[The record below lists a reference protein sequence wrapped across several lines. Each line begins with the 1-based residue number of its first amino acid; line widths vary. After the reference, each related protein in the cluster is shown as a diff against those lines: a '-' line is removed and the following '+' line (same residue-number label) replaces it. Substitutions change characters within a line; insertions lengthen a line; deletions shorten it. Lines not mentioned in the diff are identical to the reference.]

1 MSERARPLSSDAPR
15 RRQRRAPP
23 RETALT
29 SGSWKALIGLFVLTM
44 GTSILTPLL
53 PLYLETYD
61 LSTGTGSLLFV
72 TYTLTVAPTMLI
84 AGNLSDRFGR
94 KWLLLPAMAVMTVAS
109 LTFAL
114 SDSVAMLFA
123 GRVLQGLAIGGF
135 LGVGAAFVVDHARL
149 ESKALAATLAGVF
162 FRLGFGLGPG
172 LGGIVAEY
180 GSDPLHQPFWGH
192 IVLMVI
198 GIVAVSSAAE
208 TLLRRPHPGPF
219 RIRIGVPVGQKTG
232 FLTFVAPSIFL
243 MSYLEGTV
251 LSLVPIYMVEELGVT
266 NIAIVGAV
274 GFLVLGLGGVSPFVA
289 RRFDPRTAIMIGVSS
304 STVFSL
310 LIIATSRVNSAG
322 LVVLAAALIGATNG
336 FILYGGTVICGT
348 IVPIQERGKLM
359 SLLYVFAY
367 SGTVPVVGLGYLGDG
382 VGLTT
387 ALIVFTSIGA
397 ILAAFVLA
405 VGRRLFPEVIPHREP
420 DVRLPATGPPTGRA
434 A

>member
-1 MSERARPLSSDAPR
+1 
-15 RRQRRAPP
+15 
-23 RETALT
+23 
-29 SGSWKALIGLFVLTM
+29 M

-61 LSTGTGSLLFV
+61 LSTGTGTLLFV
-72 TYTLTVAPTMLI
+72 TYTLTVAPTMLV
-84 AGNLSDRFGR
+84 AGNLSDRLGR
-94 KWLLLPAMAVMTVAS
+94 KRLLLPAMAIMTVAS

-114 SDSVAMLFA
+114 SDSVEMLFV
-123 GRVLQGLAIGGF
+123 GRVRQGLAIGGF
-135 LGVGAAFVVDHARL
+135 LGVGAAFVVDHARV

-180 GSDPLHQPFWGH
+180 GDDPLHQPFWGH
-192 IVLMVI
+192 IVLMLV
-198 GIVAVSSAAE
+198 GIVAVSAAAE
-208 TLLRRPHPGPF
+208 TLLRSPNPGPF
-219 RIRIGVPVGQKTG
+219 RIRIGVPRGQKPG
-232 FLTFVAPSIFL
+232 FLTFVAPAIFL

-251 LSLVPIYMVEELGVT
+251 LSLVPIYMVKELGVT

-289 RRFDPRTAIMIGVSS
+289 RRFDPRTAIMIGVSL

-310 LIIATSRVNSAG
+310 LIIATSRVESAG
-322 LVVLAAALIGATNG
+322 LIVVAATLIGATNG

-348 IVPIQERGKLM
+348 IVPIRERGKLM

-367 SGTVPVVGLGYLGDG
+367 SGTVPVVALGFLSDSI
-382 VGLTT
+382 GLTT
-387 ALIVFTSIGA
+387 ALAIFTAVGA
-397 ILAAFVLA
+397 ILATFVLT

-420 DVRLPATGPPTGRA
+420 DQHQPVTSAQASRPA
-434 A
+434 